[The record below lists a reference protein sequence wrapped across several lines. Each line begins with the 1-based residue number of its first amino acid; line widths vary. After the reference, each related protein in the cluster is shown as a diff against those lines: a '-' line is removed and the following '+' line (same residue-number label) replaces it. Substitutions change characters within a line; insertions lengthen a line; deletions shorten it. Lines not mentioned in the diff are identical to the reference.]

1 MAFFRV
7 SWDNRS
13 DVYIRDNDQIYN
25 FAYNHKNHKHIEGLS
40 QHVCWVTF
48 SRVSWL
54 ASISLLSI
62 HNNRGTFRACPDM
75 VVRLH
80 FLNQSVTSVTFQIFH
95 WFTLTLPTRLS
106 LKSEYTLDSKFNLV
120 SGCLYR
126 CASLTDCF
134 TMVGY
139 ASVTY
144 CCWWQNTT
152 PFASKL
158 LHNLLHTQATRKIWT
173 GCCRLC

>member
-1 MAFFRV
+1 MIKFTILSIIIKTISTLRACP
-7 SWDNRS
+7 NM
-13 DVYIRDNDQIYN
+13 
-25 FAYNHKNHKHIEGLS
+25 FAGL
-40 QHVCWVTF
+40 HLY
-48 SRVSWL
+48 RVSWL

-80 FLNQSVTSVTFQIFH
+80 FLNQSLTSVTFQIFH

-106 LKSEYTLDSKFNLV
+106 LKTEYTLDSKFNLV
-120 SGCLYR
+120 SGCLYHYIVWL
-126 CASLTDCF
+126 AH
-134 TMVGY
+134 

-144 CCWWQNTT
+144 CFWWQNTT

-158 LHNLLHTQATRKIWT
+158 LHSLLHTQATRKIWT
-173 GCCRLC
+173 GCVGGNMKEMDAYTIWNRDKRFLRV

>member
-1 MAFFRV
+1 MSTAEAMIKFTILSIVIKTISTLRACP
-7 SWDNRS
+7 NM
-13 DVYIRDNDQIYN
+13 
-25 FAYNHKNHKHIEGLS
+25 FAGL
-40 QHVCWVTF
+40 HF
-48 SRVSWL
+48 YRVSWL

-106 LKSEYTLDSKFNLV
+106 LKTEYTLDSKFNLV

-144 CCWWQNTT
+144 CSWWQNTT

-158 LHNLLHTQATRKIWT
+158 LHSLLHTQATRKIWT